1 MRPINLFYKFQNVVL
16 NAKESWLYNEARFRR
31 HYLKYPIES
40 PAKIRERLGI
50 SREELAWQMHTTIE
64 KVIEIENKGM
74 DNSVWDVFYYF
85 DCLGCWFNIQIE
97 HDRKKITLGLG
108 NFQEVDELT

>member
-1 MRPINLFYKFQNVVL
+1 MKPINLFYKFQNVVL

-40 PAKIRERLGI
+40 PAKIRERQGI

-64 KVIEIENKGM
+64 KVMKLKTREWITRFGIF
-74 DNSVWDVFYYF
+74 S
-85 DCLGCWFNIQIE
+85 
-97 HDRKKITLGLG
+97 ITLTVLVAGSIFKL
-108 NFQEVDELT
+108 NMIARRSPLV

>member
-1 MRPINLFYKFQNVVL
+1 VKPINLFYKFQNVVL

-31 HYLKYPIES
+31 YYLKYPIES
-40 PAKIRERLGI
+40 PAKIRERLGVTQ
-50 SREELAWQMHTTIE
+50 EELAEQMGTSVE
-64 KVIEIENKGM
+64 KVIEIENKGV
-74 DNSVWDVFYYF
+74 DNIVWDIFYYF
-85 DCLGCWFNIQIE
+85 DSLGCWFNIQIE

>member
-1 MRPINLFYKFQNVVL
+1 VKPINLFYKL
-16 NAKESWLYNEARFRR
+16 
-31 HYLKYPIES
+31 
-40 PAKIRERLGI
+40 
-50 SREELAWQMHTTIE
+50 
-64 KVIEIENKGM
+64 
-74 DNSVWDVFYYF
+74 WDIFYYF

>member
-1 MRPINLFYKFQNVVL
+1 MKPVNLFYKFQNVVL
-16 NAKESWLYNEARFRR
+16 NAKESWLYNESRFRR

-50 SREELAWQMHTTIE
+50 SREELAEQMGTTVE
-64 KVIEIENKGM
+64 KVIEIENKGV
-74 DNSVWDVFYYF
+74 DNTVWDIFNYF
-85 DCLGCWFNIQIE
+85 DNLGCWFKIQIE

>member
-16 NAKESWLYNEARFRR
+16 NFAEFWMLNEERFRR
-31 HYLKYPIES
+31 HILKHPIES

-64 KVIEIENKGM
+64 KVIEIENKGV
-74 DNSVWDVFYYF
+74 DNTVWDIFYYF
-85 DCLGCWFNIQIE
+85 DCLGCDLEI
-97 HDRKKITLGLG
+97 HAKRSGKKMRLRFGPG
-108 NFQEVDELT
+108 PQANRA